1 MDELQTL
8 MGEAYHEGI
17 TTEEVAN
24 FFKGKKF
31 ADLSTGKYVD
41 KNKYENEIEDLKT
54 KLGEKDTAL
63 KSKMTDEEKAN
74 ADMVAKDTRIAEL
87 ESLLKNQAIDSN
99 KSKAMAKTSDIK
111 TILGLK
117 DDDKDYDDFLNN
129 IVSDDSEKTSN
140 IATYVSKL
148 VKDCYEKGKKDA
160 LKDGLGRMGGNGG
173 KKSTTDSDVGS
184 LGKELAQK
192 NQVKKSD
199 FDYFKKN

>member
-1 MDELQTL
+1 MDELQAL

-129 IVSDDSEKTSN
+129 IVSDDTEKTSN

-148 VKDCYEKGKKDA
+148 VKDCYDKGKKDA

-173 KKSTTDSDVGS
+173 KESTTDSDVGS

>member
-1 MDELQTL
+1 MDELQAL

-148 VKDCYEKGKKDA
+148 VKDCYDKGKKDA
-160 LKDGLGRMGGNGG
+160 LKDGPGRMGGNGG

>member
-117 DDDKDYDDFLNN
+117 DDDKDYDDFLSLN
-129 IVSDDSEKTSN
+129 SE
-140 IATYVSKL
+140 
-148 VKDCYEKGKKDA
+148 
-160 LKDGLGRMGGNGG
+160 
-173 KKSTTDSDVGS
+173 
-184 LGKELAQK
+184 
-192 NQVKKSD
+192 
-199 FDYFKKN
+199 